1 MRKYRDVD
9 ATAKW
14 MRLAVSEDMIV
25 EALASSVIAEIQ
37 AQADRMAEQEIENSR
52 LGTVIRDLEKE
63 NASLYAELGLIY
75 DILHSL
81 EMKQKVVGILEKNG
95 VVPSF

>member
-14 MRLAVSEDMIV
+14 MRLAVSEDMII

-63 NASLYAELGLIY
+63 NASLNTELGLIY

-81 EMKQKVVGILEKNG
+81 KMKQKVVGILEKNG